1 MKKAKQFIYCLLMF
15 QLILVSYCAVIE
27 PDTQK
32 PEVNLVSP
40 PNDVVVGDSLYIN
53 VTASDNEGIK
63 KIEYYFDAK
72 HDSAG
77 DDYEKPY
84 EHQLDLSQLSLI
96 LGSRH
101 TLFAKAF
108 DEADNEMI
116 SNFVT
121 VYYKWIELIE
131 DDNEPFK
138 RDINKIYV
146 RNTET
151 SLQFRIEYNGEWSDP
166 YQRLSGINCAV
177 FLDTDLNSNT
187 GLPQD
192 TVQTLFG
199 SFFGINDSVK
209 YSAGDISP
217 DYLIVIG
224 VEGDGVWKWDQN
236 RFDWV
241 WFDSPQFVTIVNDTN
256 YFEMGV
262 NLASIQIPDTLG
274 VVTANITFSPD
285 TSYWDWAP
293 NNGHIRYIKNSGF
306 YIGE

>member
-1 MKKAKQFIYCLLMF
+1 MKRVTQIIYYLLVS

-32 PEVNLVSP
+32 PEVKLVSP
-40 PNDVVVGDSLYIN
+40 SNEVVVGDSLHIR
-53 VTASDNEGIK
+53 VTASDNEGIE

-72 HDSAG
+72 HDSSG

-84 EHQLDLSQLSLI
+84 EHQLDLSQFSLI
-96 LGSRH
+96 LGSPH

-108 DEADNEMI
+108 DETDNEMI

-131 DDNEPFK
+131 DDNESFK

-151 SLQFRIEYNGEWSDP
+151 SLQLRIEYNGEWSDP
-166 YQRLSGINCAV
+166 YQRLSGMNCAV

-192 TVQTLFG
+192 TVQTYYK
-199 SFFGINDSVK
+199 SYFGINDSLK

-217 DYLIVIG
+217 EYLIVIG
-224 VEGDGVWKWDQN
+224 VEGNGIWKWDQN
-236 RFDWV
+236 IFGWV
-241 WFDSPQFVTIVNDTN
+241 SFGQPQFVTMVNDTN
-256 YFEMGV
+256 YFEIGV
-262 NLASIQIPDTLG
+262 NLTDLQIQDTLD
-274 VVTANITFSPD
+274 VVAANITFSPD
-285 TSYWDWAP
+285 TSYWDWVP
-293 NNGHIRYIKNSGF
+293 NNGHLRYIKDSGF

>member
-1 MKKAKQFIYCLLMF
+1 MKKVNQFIYYLILS

-32 PEVNLVSP
+32 PEVTVVSP
-40 PNDVVVGDSLYIN
+40 PNDVVVGDKLNIE
-53 VTASDNEGIK
+53 VAALDNEGVE

-72 HDSAG
+72 HDSTG
-77 DDYEKPY
+77 DDFEKPY
-84 EHQLDLSQLSLI
+84 EHQWDLSQFSLL

-101 TLFAKAF
+101 TIFAIAF
-108 DEADNEMI
+108 DEAENEMI

-131 DDNEPFK
+131 DDDESFK
-138 RDINKIYV
+138 RDIKKIYA

-177 FLDTDLNSNT
+177 FLDTDSNPNT

-192 TVQTLFG
+192 TVQTFFG
-199 SFFGINDSVK
+199 SFFGINDSLK

-217 DYLIVIG
+217 EYLIVIG

-236 RFDWV
+236 LFDWV
-241 WFDSPQFVTIVNDTN
+241 SFDSPQFVTIVNDTN

-262 NLASIQIPDTLG
+262 NLNNLQIQDTLDIIG
-274 VVTANITFSPD
+274 TNITFTPD
-285 TSYWDWAP
+285 TSFWDWVP
-293 NNGHIRYIKNSGF
+293 NRGHLRYVKNSGF

>member
-1 MKKAKQFIYCLLMF
+1 MKRVQQIIYYLLIS
-15 QLILVSYCAVIE
+15 QVILVSYCAVIE

-32 PEVNLVSP
+32 PEVKLVSP
-40 PNDVVVGDSLYIN
+40 SNEVVVGDSLHIN
-53 VTASDNEGIK
+53 VTASDNEGIE

-72 HDSAG
+72 HDSSG

-84 EHQLDLSQLSLI
+84 EHQLDLSQFSLI

-108 DEADNEMI
+108 DETENEMI

-131 DDNEPFK
+131 DGNESFK

-166 YQRLSGINCAV
+166 YQRLSGMNCAV
-177 FLDTDLNSNT
+177 FLDTDLNPNT

-192 TVQTLFG
+192 TVQTYYK
-199 SFFGINDSVK
+199 SFFGINDSLK

-224 VEGDGVWKWDQN
+224 VEGNGIWKWDQN
-236 RFDWV
+236 IFGWVPFDQ
-241 WFDSPQFVTIVNDTN
+241 PQFVTMVNDTN
-256 YFEMGV
+256 YFEIGEPHR
-262 NLASIQIPDTLG
+262 LANS
-274 VVTANITFSPD
+274 
-285 TSYWDWAP
+285 
-293 NNGHIRYIKNSGF
+293 RYIGYCRCKYYFFAGHKLL
-306 YIGE
+306 GLGAE